1 MRTINAKT
9 FRFSFLAGLLAFCLD
24 MILSGQARK
33 EHGLDNFFSCL
44 VVRLRACLDHFSG
57 RVAP

>member
-1 MRTINAKT
+1 MARAGRIVIPINAKT

-33 EHGLDNFFSCL
+33 EHGLDNEKKSN
-44 VVRLRACLDHFSG
+44 
-57 RVAP
+57 